1 MRLKYAN
8 MYRVAKNLDSMVQL
22 IYFICAF
29 TLSYFIKRLDYRGK
43 VQSLY
48 VYSSS
53 PYVLFPGDHSR
64 QKQKSMIN
72 NHIWSFCAYLMLFT
86 HIGEIYYTKRRIPPL
101 RLEMYIS

>member
-8 MYRVAKNLDSMVQL
+8 MTELPLIKFLTQMVQL

-72 NHIWSFCAYLMLFT
+72 NHIWSFCAYLMHICT
-86 HIGEIYYTKRRIPPL
+86 HQ
-101 RLEMYIS
+101 